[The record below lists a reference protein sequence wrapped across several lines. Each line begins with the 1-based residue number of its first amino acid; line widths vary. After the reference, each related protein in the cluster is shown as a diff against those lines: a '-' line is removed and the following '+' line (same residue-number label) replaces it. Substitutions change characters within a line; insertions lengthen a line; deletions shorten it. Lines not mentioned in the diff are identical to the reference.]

1 MIEQGLVRRP
11 PVTRAP
17 PRRLWCASSLPDG
30 QELTARFSSRRQLFN
45 GWVYLVGRPVHSK
58 SLDGAVEASEYRAR
72 VRAFDGCLA
81 SRTTPFRPSAAAAF
95 AGTRGPGPRQ
105 PSGWVTVSAG
115 GSRGAGSRT
124 VLHAQDCVEAPPPVH
139 VLSLEEALNVA
150 ERPATRLC
158 VLCCAAQE
166 LKPMLRGFDHIGAK
180 LNLHPFE

>member
-1 MIEQGLVRRP
+1 M
-11 PVTRAP
+11 
-17 PRRLWCASSLPDG
+17 
-30 QELTARFSSRRQLFN
+30 
-45 GWVYLVGRPVHSK
+45 
-58 SLDGAVEASEYRAR
+58 
-72 VRAFDGCLA
+72 
-81 SRTTPFRPSAAAAF
+81 
-95 AGTRGPGPRQ
+95 
-105 PSGWVTVSAG
+105 SAG